1 MGFLGAVHGAGASGP
16 FFRVCCAIGLKL
28 SQPAVSYVAP
38 EYFLSGIEE
47 VTKECPGIKICC
59 IF

>member
-38 EYFLSGIEE
+38 EYFLSGI
-47 VTKECPGIKICC
+47 T
-59 IF
+59 